1 LDLGEIAEE
10 EEIRVS
16 LGEYHNEETGKIRAK
31 AT

>member
-1 LDLGEIAEE
+1 MAEE

-16 LGEYHNEETGKIRAK
+16 LGEYNSEETGKSRAK